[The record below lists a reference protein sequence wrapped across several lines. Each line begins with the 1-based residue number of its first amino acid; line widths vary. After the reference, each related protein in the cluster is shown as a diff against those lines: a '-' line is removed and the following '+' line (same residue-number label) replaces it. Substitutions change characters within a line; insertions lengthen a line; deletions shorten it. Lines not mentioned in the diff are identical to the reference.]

1 MYSLA
6 VTKEYI
12 VCGTYENQVQVTQL
26 EEFPKIASGEKPKL
40 KFLLDHSQR
49 TQFGV

>member
-12 VCGTYENQVQVTQL
+12 VCGTYENQVQVRHCKVRQR
-26 EEFPKIASGEKPKL
+26 ASEDLVDK
-40 KFLLDHSQR
+40 SS
-49 TQFGV
+49 